1 MNVKCFYATFGLAHP
16 LRNRVQRILAPDYG
30 GDATFEELA
39 RRTMNSFY
47 GDRWA
52 FLYGPFDVKDSETV
66 VLAGEVYLL
75 VDNDLEAGEAYE

>member
-1 MNVKCFYATFGLAHP
+1 MKCFYATFGLAHP
-16 LRNRVQRILAPDYG
+16 LRGHVQRILAPGYDGYVR
-30 GDATFEELA
+30 FEELA

-52 FLYGPFDVKDSETV
+52 FLYGPFNVKNSETA

-75 VDNDLEAGEAYE
+75 IDNDLTAGEAYR

>member
-1 MNVKCFYATFGLAHP
+1 MKLKCFYATFGLAHP
-16 LRNRVQRILAPDYG
+16 LRGRVQRILAPDYG
-30 GDATFEELA
+30 EYATFEELA

-52 FLYGPFDVKDSETV
+52 FLYGPFDAKDSRTV

-75 VDNDLEAGEAYE
+75 VDNDLTVGEVYE